1 MKAMRTFLV
10 LLTALLSLGAAA
22 SAQDAP
28 IRIEGAK
35 TVSGKQAFKLIAKT
49 PNIVIID
56 NRKAEDYAAGHI
68 EGAIR
73 LIDTEIDAESLA
85 KHINSKDTPVLFY
98 CNGVK
103 SGRAAKATEKA
114 LQLGYTKVYYYAL
127 GMDEWNFKRY
137 PLVQ

>member
-1 MKAMRTFLV
+1 MNTMRTCLMV
-10 LLTALLSLGAAA
+10 LTALLTWGAVAA
-22 SAQDAP
+22 AQDAP

-49 PNIVIID
+49 PEIVIFD

-73 LIDTEIDAESLA
+73 LIDTDVNAESLA
-85 KHINSKDTPVLFY
+85 RHVSSKDTPVLFY

-114 LQLGYTKVYYYAL
+114 VQLGYSEVYYYAL